1 MRVRPFFWVLLAAS
15 CIGVLVF
22 AASKPVHVPAVV
34 QVQLDQ
40 QHPASVGYT
49 TVTLHLT
56 DMQGLPIEEAQ
67 VFSRASMTNM
77 DMVANQS
84 SVSYLGQG
92 NYAARLRL
100 YMAGPW
106 LINLQ
111 VQADGFDMVRQTL
124 FVQVQ

>member
-1 MRVRPFFWVLLAAS
+1 MRVRPFFWLLLAAA

-22 AASKPVHVPAVV
+22 AIFMPVHDPAVI
-34 QVQLDQ
+34 QVHVNQ
-40 QHPASVGYT
+40 QHPAPVGYT

-56 DMQGLPIEEAQ
+56 DTQGLPIDEAQ

-77 DMVANQS
+77 AMVANQS

-92 NYAARLRL
+92 NYVAHLRL

-106 LINLQ
+106 SISVQ
-111 VQADGFDMVRQTL
+111 VQADGFATVQQTL

>member
-22 AASKPVHVPAVV
+22 AATRPMHVPAVV
-34 QVQLDQ
+34 QVHLDQ
-40 QHPASVGYT
+40 QHAVAAGYT

-56 DMQGLPIEEAQ
+56 DTQGLPIEEAR

-106 LINLQ
+106 LIDLQ
-111 VQADGFDMVRQTL
+111 VQADGFDVVRQTL
-124 FVQVQ
+124 CVRVQ